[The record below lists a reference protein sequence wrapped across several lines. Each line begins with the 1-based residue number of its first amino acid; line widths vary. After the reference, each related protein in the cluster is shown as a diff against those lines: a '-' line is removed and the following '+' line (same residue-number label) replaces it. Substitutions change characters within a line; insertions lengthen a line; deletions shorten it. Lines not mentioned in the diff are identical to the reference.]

1 MNDDTP
7 PAHTP
12 PQRTGKAAPGRSTG
26 KGRRGRSAGARRASE
41 ITAAEA
47 EGRAPRQHRASCA
60 SVVSKAGGRWK
71 TVKNKMGT
79 RKSDGQC
86 VRFTTSANT
95 KITATTA
102 AKHRGL
108 PHAWLRSE
116 STPRVHSAIE
126 ERTEGEASAARGK
139 REASAQQAQQLQKEN
154 RKTAESGKRKRTLR
168 GVTGRDTCTHTH
180 ANTQTH
186 THAHAPH
193 IIHQPPP
200 HQQKKKKTARKKGIK
215 TAHSL
220 RIMRAQGPLR
230 QRRRA
235 KIQAPEA
242 RPRTTAQRTR
252 VTREAVQSVQR
263 AHRCYIALAH
273 KMMKLWG
280 RNSKNT
286 YKEALLTGSQRS
298 VQDVH
303 CDSAHH
309 TNKKK
314 RERKG

>member
-1 MNDDTP
+1 MRSTATTIKKSEKEKEKNGMNDDTP

-168 GVTGRDTCTHTH
+168 GLTGRDTCTHTH

-186 THAHAPH
+186 TRTCATHHPSATATST
-193 IIHQPPP
+193 
-200 HQQKKKKTARKKGIK
+200 KKK
-215 TAHSL
+215 
-220 RIMRAQGPLR
+220 
-230 QRRRA
+230 
-235 KIQAPEA
+235 
-242 RPRTTAQRTR
+242 
-252 VTREAVQSVQR
+252 
-263 AHRCYIALAH
+263 
-273 KMMKLWG
+273 
-280 RNSKNT
+280 NS
-286 YKEALLTGSQRS
+286 
-298 VQDVH
+298 
-303 CDSAHH
+303 
-309 TNKKK
+309 KKK
-314 RERKG
+314 RNKDCALLAHHESTRATAAAKASEDTGTGGTPSHHSAAHPCDPRSRAECAAGTQVLYSAGTQDDEAVGQE

>member
-41 ITAAEA
+41 IAAAEA

-95 KITATTA
+95 KITAATA

-168 GVTGRDTCTHTH
+168 GLTGRDTCTHTH

-186 THAHAPH
+186 TRTCATHHPSATATST
-193 IIHQPPP
+193 
-200 HQQKKKKTARKKGIK
+200 KKKTARKKGIK

-230 QRRRA
+230 QQRRA

-252 VTREAVQSVQR
+252 VTRETVQSVQR

-314 RERKG
+314 KGKKRLA